1 MSQLSD
7 PIADFL
13 TRLRNAATARKA
25 EVVAPYS
32 KIKAEVAR
40 ILKQEGY
47 ITNYEVDTTGKFPVI
62 KVLTKSHN
70 RSSAITGLK
79 RISKPG
85 LRKYVAVTEI
95 PRVLGGMGISILST
109 PRGIVSGREA
119 KKQNIGGELLAI
131 VW

>member
-13 TRLRNAATARKA
+13 TRLRNAGTARKT
-25 EVVAPYS
+25 EVIAPYS

-47 ITNYEVDTTGKFPVI
+47 IANYEVDTTGKFPQI
-62 KVLTKSHN
+62 KVTTKNHN
-70 RSSAITGLK
+70 RTSAITGLK

-85 LRKYVAVTEI
+85 LRKYIGASEI

-109 PRGIVSGREA
+109 PQGIVSGREA

>member
-13 TRLRNAATARKA
+13 TRLRNSGTARKS
-25 EVVAPYS
+25 EVLCPYS
-32 KIKAEVAR
+32 KIKAEIAQ

-47 ITNYEVDTTGKFPVI
+47 ITDYEVDTTGKFPQI
-62 KVLTKSHN
+62 KVTMKMAN
-70 RSSAITGLK
+70 RVSAITGLK
-79 RISKPG
+79 RVSKPG
-85 LRKYVAVTEI
+85 LRKYVGSSEI

-109 PRGIVSGREA
+109 PRGVLSGREA
-119 KKQNIGGELLAI
+119 KKQNLGGELLAT